1 MKCFLQSLEYENL
14 SVFIKPE
21 KDTLVTTVISTSNN
35 AQQTAKWWKGS
46 LSTATQQECQPW
58 HWCLHKVSRR
68 ENSIDLLLGTAS
80 TADYASV
87 SVEICSSVASV
98 VSRPLAAGQQQ
109 FYTHRRFI
117 TTVVTAA
124 VIDKRHRSAYLSLV
138 KVPAH
143 YSDPSSAALT
153 EGFIA
158 DCVQTSS
165 PRVQV
170 YRCLHGSAPAY
181 LTDELCRVADVEA
194 HQRLRFSS
202 SSTLI
207 ISHTRL
213 PTIGDRAFALAAARV
228 WNSLTDPATSAPS
241 VAVCRSR
248 LKTHMFNISYTTFC
262 DCTRVRRL
270 AWPLGLRGHESVYM
284 TNDDH
289 RPAPT

>member
-98 VSRPLAAGQQQ
+98 VSRPLAAGLRQ
-109 FYTHRRFI
+109 FDTRWHFV
-117 TTVVTAA
+117 TSLVTAA
-124 VIDKRHRSAYLSLV
+124 VSNECRRSAYLFLD

-143 YSDPSSAALT
+143 HSTPSSAALA
-153 EGFIA
+153 EG
-158 DCVQTSS
+158 
-165 PRVQV
+165 
-170 YRCLHGSAPAY
+170 L
-181 LTDELCRVADVEA
+181 
-194 HQRLRFSS
+194 
-202 SSTLI
+202 
-207 ISHTRL
+207 
-213 PTIGDRAFALAAARV
+213 
-228 WNSLTDPATSAPS
+228 
-241 VAVCRSR
+241 
-248 LKTHMFNISYTTFC
+248 
-262 DCTRVRRL
+262 
-270 AWPLGLRGHESVYM
+270 
-284 TNDDH
+284 
-289 RPAPT
+289 